1 MNYIVTAYEKK
12 KINLA
17 PETLEEEILQNIR
30 MILST
35 PQFTVPLDREFG
47 LSQRFI
53 DKPIPIAKTIGV
65 AEVLDAVEKYEP
77 RVEVLEV
84 TFIESPEDGQHG
96 KLIPQVEVRIID
108 G

>member
-12 KINLA
+12 EINLA
-17 PETLEEEILQNIR
+17 PETVEEEILQNII

-35 PQFTVPLDREFG
+35 PRFSVPLDREFG
-47 LSQRFI
+47 LSQRFV

-65 AEVLDAVEKYEP
+65 AEVLDAIEKYEP

-84 TFIESPEDGQHG
+84 TFKEGPEDGMHG
-96 KLIPQVEVRIID
+96 KLIPQVEVKIID